1 MTSRFLTDGDG
12 VWDGDEVPHSPGSC
26 PTDASDG
33 GSSTNCVTL
42 KLTVGDPSGSESE
55 RWNLEVFEEATGKAV
70 VRHCDG
76 GFGTP
81 GSAEYALVKGKAYT
95 FSLKWVAT
103 NLGSYGPD
111 YDWQAK
117 INDSTAEGAY
127 SGLYGTGPF
136 IVEDSHG
143 LLTEYTDGGPNN
155 LTVGKEGRIIVPKIV
170 TETVATSPPDRARKT
185 IGVGEEVTLTVLP
198 DGIGYVDWEVAE
210 GEGEIVDHYS
220 EKRFIAPASAE
231 ISTLTASFCD
241 TSLSVTL
248 SIIQPQEVRFAR
260 KQCQTASWPEPG
272 APWFYIDYQVWAYLY
287 PDTVNFSKLFLSEGE
302 SYPYYS
308 GSFGTLTPIP
318 IHQMNSG
325 HPMSDQVRTGFGTR
339 MLEPDN
345 IRGYSPNTPCDSG
358 TLDWHIRWSYQFG
371 CADNEI
377 VYVNQH
383 YALTMRPPVP
393 STNGVF
399 RVEKRPVGGSVGC
412 AFLEMDSQQPGNI
425 VTD

>member
-1 MTSRFLTDGDG
+1 MS
-12 VWDGDEVPHSPGSC
+12 W
-26 PTDASDG
+26 
-33 GSSTNCVTL
+33 
-42 KLTVGDPSGSESE
+42 
-55 RWNLEVFEEATGKAV
+55 
-70 VRHCDG
+70 
-76 GFGTP
+76 
-81 GSAEYALVKGKAYT
+81 
-95 FSLKWVAT
+95 
-103 NLGSYGPD
+103 LGSGEYTDP
-111 YDWQAK
+111 YWYCWEAK
-117 INDSTAEGAY
+117 IGGLPTQQAYGNPSSVDTAVRIPGAATTVAGEGWFA
-127 SGLYGTGPF
+127 
-136 IVEDSHG
+136 DNADG
-143 LLTEYTDGGPNN
+143 LLTSHVHSNDDGSGN
-155 LTVGKEGRIIVPKIV
+155 VAEGLEAILYVPKIV